1 LAAAFVT
8 LRDLSAQ
15 RGTLRREHFLAELA
29 SQTQALTDP
38 ADIIPLAMRLLAEH
52 LDVQHCAYTEVHDDA
67 LQQHRGDAQG
77 TPPFTRV
84 GWEQA
89 LLGRLQLQCL
99 RADQPMLIQDC
110 QADPRIDPADL
121 PALRATDIQALLCLP
136 LQRRGRCIAV
146 LSAQSAAPRQW
157 SNEEVMLL
165 RTAAGRC
172 WEALERAQ
180 SARRL
185 RQSEEKFRDL
195 ADNISQLAWMADAKG
210 RRFWYNRR
218 WLEYTGTTLESM
230 LERAWTDQHH
240 PEHAERVERRLA
252 HCIRH

>member
-1 LAAAFVT
+1 
-8 LRDLSAQ
+8 
-15 RGTLRREHFLAELA
+15 
-29 SQTQALTDP
+29 
-38 ADIIPLAMRLLAEH
+38 
-52 LDVQHCAYTEVHDDA
+52 
-67 LQQHRGDAQG
+67 
-77 TPPFTRV
+77 
-84 GWEQA
+84 
-89 LLGRLQLQCL
+89 
-99 RADQPMLIQDC
+99 
-110 QADPRIDPADL
+110 
-121 PALRATDIQALLCLP
+121 
-136 LQRRGRCIAV
+136 RCIAV

-252 HCIRH
+252 HCIRHGEAWEDTFPLRGRDGAYRWFLSRALPIRDAQG